1 MPPGGRPDE
10 CASVPAQIGENF
22 SSAFEMH
29 AGGCMNVADPI
40 LAEPLRP
47 VGGMITPS
55 ARPGIGLV
63 WDDTAVARYRVA

>member
-1 MPPGGRPDE
+1 
-10 CASVPAQIGENF
+10 
-22 SSAFEMH
+22 
-29 AGGCMNVADPI
+29 MNVADPI